1 MLMEIMAT
9 LSEMKINI
17 VNINAKVDDTK
28 NANITMVIEIR
39 DLSQLDFVMT
49 KVRRIKDVYSVQRA
63 NGGS

>member
-1 MLMEIMAT
+1 MEIMAT

>member
-1 MLMEIMAT
+1 MEIMAT
-9 LSEMKINI
+9 LSEMKVNI

-28 NANITMVIEIR
+28 SANINLVIEIR

-49 KVRRIKDVYSVQRA
+49 KLRRIRDVYSVQRA

>member
-1 MLMEIMAT
+1 MEIMAT

-28 NANITMVIEIR
+28 NANINLVIEIR
-39 DLSQLDFVMT
+39 DVSELDFVMT
-49 KVRRIKDVYSVQRA
+49 KLRRIRDVYTVQRA